1 MFHDRENEIS
11 KILGILS
18 TRPDLIVFVY
28 GPINSGKTEL
38 FQYLIERLPADFIVF
53 YINLRGRF
61 ISGYEDFIDVL
72 FEIDEKRFESL
83 AEYVSSI
90 AKDLKILTGLP
101 IPTNLFEK
109 ITEKKRGK
117 DVFKYIESL
126 MTELSKKKKPI
137 LIIDELQVVGDLKID
152 DLLIYKLFNLFVR
165 LTKELHVCHVFAITS
180 DSLFIEKICNE
191 AMLHGRAEYVLVD
204 DFDRPTAES
213 FLRKNGFDEDEIE
226 LIWHYFGGKP
236 IYLVRAVQAKKIGED
251 LRELVDR
258 FYQMRLSQIKDAIYE
273 LEERDKDLFDRVLDL
288 FGIFKDRE
296 ILSYE
301 KLSKEIL
308 FCVKN
313 NILFVDP
320 VRRIAKPQSHLDLL
334 AMKEI
339 A

>member
-72 FEIDEKRFESL
+72 FEIDEKKFESL

-180 DSLFIEKICNE
+180 DSLFIENIIDHPGKE
-191 AMLHGRAEYVLVD
+191 VFTLHLFRRNFYSVKKLPANLVY
-204 DFDRPTAES
+204 
-213 FLRKNGFDEDEIE
+213 IE
-226 LIWHYFGGKP
+226 TGQSGKA
-236 IYLVRAVQAKKIGED
+236 L
-251 LRELVDR
+251 
-258 FYQMRLSQIKDAIYE
+258 
-273 LEERDKDLFDRVLDL
+273 
-288 FGIFKDRE
+288 
-296 ILSYE
+296 
-301 KLSKEIL
+301 
-308 FCVKN
+308 
-313 NILFVDP
+313 
-320 VRRIAKPQSHLDLL
+320 
-334 AMKEI
+334 
-339 A
+339 